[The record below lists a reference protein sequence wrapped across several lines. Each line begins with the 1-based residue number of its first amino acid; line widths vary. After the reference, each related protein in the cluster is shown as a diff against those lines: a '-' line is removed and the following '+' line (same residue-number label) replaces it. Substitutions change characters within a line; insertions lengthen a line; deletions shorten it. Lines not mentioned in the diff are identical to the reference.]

1 MGMFGLFMPAWNSK
15 NPEKR
20 LAAVAAI
27 AIETD
32 SGIKKLRK
40 VAEKTAHD
48 DARQAAWK
56 CLALEVTGWKYSD
69 LRHDAV
75 AKIID
80 EIVLVKVALHDE
92 SKLTR
97 DKAIEKITE
106 QQLVMQIAMSEILTL
121 AEASEHYRAMLL
133 QLASQRPLPDVKDT
147 ERKGV
152 SEQGQKWSGSGR
164 QGKGRAK
171 ADCPASSCGSGAQR
185 YLSDKVRL
193 AALEKITQQDIFK
206 KVALNG
212 LDVNIRREAV
222 RKITDQAFLRKVV
235 LSNEDAYVCKQAIKS
250 ITDQQFLC
258 ETIKTGGDLAS
269 IALERLME
277 IFHNSDSQSIIPETV
292 EMVVD
297 ALTLG
302 WQAKE
307 ILPKI
312 LEFAHNNLEQFK
324 AFYPKLKAKI
334 TPWHEDAKHLDTG
347 HTDGFYSAPVS
358 NDCVHV
364 DKKEHTD
371 KKHADTHVG
380 KSYLATFPPFF
391 KD

>member
-133 QLASQRPLPDVKDT
+133 QLALQRPLPDERILSEKEYLNKVKSGLDPDVREKAVRKLTAQPVLAEVALKDT
-147 ERKGV
+147 
-152 SEQGQKWSGSGR
+152 
-164 QGKGRAK
+164 
-171 ADCPASSCGSGAQR
+171 
-185 YLSDKVRL
+185 SDKVRL

-312 LEFAHNNLEQFK
+312 LEFAHNNPEQFK

-391 KD
+391 ED